1 MINGMIEKSD
11 LENKYVFW
19 DIDGTLAA
27 YRFNGHVADPEGTDN
42 GMSIKEIDEGIFL
55 ERKPSLLM
63 QKVLNECNTKKN
75 IIMGYCQ
82 NQKEIDDKHIWLDR
96 NYPMIKD
103 RILVFESFSKA
114 DCIIEYCKKSSI
126 ELKDTIYVDD
136 IIKYLREAERKGIES
151 WHISSFLDWQFYN
164 ER

>member
-27 YRFNGHVADPEGTDN
+27 YRFNGHVADSEGTDN
-42 GMSIKEIDEGIFL
+42 GMSI
-55 ERKPSLLM
+55 
-63 QKVLNECNTKKN
+63 
-75 IIMGYCQ
+75 
-82 NQKEIDDKHIWLDR
+82 KEIDDKHIWLDR